1 MTGTVQEAVA
11 EIARGRRSAVYLLH
25 GDECVAKEG
34 AKAIVDA
41 LVPSGHQSL
50 SVEVVAEDNDLASLA
65 LRLRTLPLF
74 GGAKAVVLYDSK
86 AFVSREG
93 IDAVVKRSIAAWQGG
108 DAERATRLFLQAV
121 GSVGEG
127 QAFLDRASR
136 GEVSAGELERVLA
149 TKVDPEEVPWLQGV
163 AKNALIDGAPIPEA
177 TGAGLARV
185 YEDVIQQGI
194 PPNAA
199 LILTTEVVD
208 ERRVL
213 FKRIR
218 AEGFVV
224 DCGVRTRRAWDTQ
237 MEPEAART
245 KIRQVVAAAGKSI
258 APDAV
263 TSIVERTGISMRALE
278 SELEKMLLYVGP
290 RPTISM
296 ADVVEV
302 LSNSREA
309 NIFDLTGAVSNRDA
323 ARAVRAFRS
332 LMTQREPVPQILGVL
347 AREIRLLIVARSALD
362 RRLGGRV
369 DPGMSF
375 PLFQSRL
382 LPLLTKAVEGDDGAA
397 SKLVAM
403 KPFRAFKLLQ
413 SAARFSLAELE
424 ESLEAIH
431 ETDLA
436 LKTSGY
442 PAELLLEQLLIGTC
456 SGQTP
461 IRQDT

>member
-1 MTGTVQEAVA
+1 MTGTVEEAVA
-11 EIARGRRSAVYLLH
+11 EIVQGRRSPVYLLH

-34 AKAIVDA
+34 AKAIVNV
-41 LVPSGHQSL
+41 LVPPGQQSL
-50 SVEVVAEDNDLASLA
+50 SVEVVAEENDLASLP

-74 GGAKAVVLYDSK
+74 GGTKVVVLYDSK

-93 IDAVVKRSIAAWQGG
+93 IDTVVKRSIAAWQDG

-121 GSVGEG
+121 GAVGEG

-136 GEVSAGELERVLA
+136 GEVSAGELDRVLA
-149 TKVDPEEVPWLQGV
+149 TEVDPEKVPWLQEV
-163 AKNALIDGAPIPEA
+163 AKNALIDGASIPEA

-194 PPNAA
+194 PPNAV

-218 AEGFVV
+218 SEGFLI

-245 KIRQVVAAAGKSI
+245 KIRQMVAAAGKTL

-278 SELEKMLLYVGP
+278 SELEKILLYVGP
-290 RPTISM
+290 RSTISM
-296 ADVVEV
+296 TDAVEV

-309 NIFDLTGAVSNRDA
+309 NIFDLTSAVNSRDT

-332 LMTQREPVPQILGVL
+332 LMTQREPVPQILGML
-347 AREIRLLIVARSALD
+347 ASEIRALIMARSALD
-362 RRLGGRV
+362 RRLGGKL
-369 DPGMSF
+369 DPGMLFPSF
-375 PLFQSRL
+375 QFRL

-413 SAARFSLAELE
+413 GAARFSLTELE

-436 LKTSGY
+436 LKTSGH
-442 PAELLLEQLLIGTC
+442 PAELLLEQLLIGIC
-456 SGQTP
+456 RG
-461 IRQDT
+461 